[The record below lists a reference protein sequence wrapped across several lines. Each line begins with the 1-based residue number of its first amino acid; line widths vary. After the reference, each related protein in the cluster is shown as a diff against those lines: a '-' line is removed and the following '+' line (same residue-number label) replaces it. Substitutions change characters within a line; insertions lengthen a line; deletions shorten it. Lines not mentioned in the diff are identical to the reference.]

1 MRKAKTIPVSFKSK
15 SVPAAHA
22 PERAQPRYA
31 LGPDATMTAEKPFL
45 GAKKGG
51 KIRRK

>member
-1 MRKAKTIPVSFKSK
+1 MAKAKSMPASFKSK
-15 SVPAAHA
+15 TTPTARA

-31 LGPDATMTAEKPFL
+31 LGADATMTAEKPFL